1 MTRIPRTQTV
11 YSMSAGHS
19 PVARASS
26 GETVIFETQ
35 DCFGGQIT
43 REEQLLGGIDWGQIN
58 PATGPLFVEGAQPG
72 DLLKVTI
79 VDIRTASQGVMT
91 AATGEGAVG
100 CKLSCDRTRIIPVRD
115 GCVHFS
121 DQLVLEA
128 APMIGVIGTAPAQ
141 GQEIPTGT
149 PDRHGGNMD
158 NTRICKGAVLYFPV
172 KEEGAL
178 LAMGD
183 LHALMSDGEVLGC
196 GLEIAG
202 EVEAKVEVVKGASL
216 PVPVVVSGG
225 VIMTVASA
233 PTLDEAALNATHNMM
248 DLITGGSSI
257 DPQEAGML
265 LSLKGDL
272 RICQI
277 VDPMRTARMEFPMTV
292 LERFGF
298 RLP

>member
-172 KEEGAL
+172 NVEGAL

-183 LHALMSDGEVLGC
+183 LHAAMGDGEVVVC
-196 GLEIAG
+196 GVEIAG
-202 EVEAKVEVVKGASL
+202 RVTVRVTVLRDCPLPTPFLVTERAFMTISSASALHDAAADATLRMREFLFRQVGLEEHDAGMVLSVAGDVRVCQMVDPQVTCRMEV
-216 PVPVVVSGG
+216 PR
-225 VIMTVASA
+225 TVADA
-233 PTLDEAALNATHNMM
+233 YGYA
-248 DLITGGSSI
+248 
-257 DPQEAGML
+257 
-265 LSLKGDL
+265 
-272 RICQI
+272 
-277 VDPMRTARMEFPMTV
+277 FP
-292 LERFGF
+292 
-298 RLP
+298 